1 MQITA
6 KHLSHTFDRKTS
18 SEFKALDDVSATIAQ
33 GEFVAIIGHTGS
45 GKTTF
50 IEHLNALSVPTSGS
64 LILEGITNVKQEA
77 KFKKRL
83 AKAKSSEIANEIK
96 EQIRLSH
103 IREIKPGRGKIKNV
117 KDIRKRVGI
126 VFQFAEYQLFE
137 ETILKD
143 IIFGPV
149 SMGMDKEKAQ
159 ELAKKYIKL
168 VGMNEDFLERSPF
181 ALSGGQKRRVALAG
195 ILAMEPDFLVLD
207 EPTAGLDPQGEKDMY
222 EIFKKLNKD
231 GKTLIVVTHNLDH
244 VLEHTERTLMFKHG
258 KLIRDEKSLD
268 LMFDID
274 FLKNNEL
281 EPPKLSAF
289 VHTLETE
296 NKKIKIGKVRS
307 IQELAKKLKKK

>member
-1 MQITA
+1 MQITS
-6 KHLSHTFDRKTS
+6 KNLSHIYDRKTS
-18 SEFKALDDVSATIAQ
+18 SEFKALEDVNATLNQ
-33 GEFVAIIGHTGS
+33 GEFIAIIGHTGS

-50 IEHLNALSVPTSGS
+50 IEHLNALSIPTSGS
-64 LILEGITNVKQEA
+64 LILDGITNDKKEA
-77 KFKKRL
+77 KFKKKL
-83 AKAKSSEIANEIK
+83 ASCKSSEATEKVK
-96 EQIRLSH
+96 EEIRLSH
-103 IREIKPGRGKIKNV
+103 IREIKPSRRKIKNV
-117 KDIRKRVGI
+117 KDIRRKVGI

-137 ETILKD
+137 ETILRD

-149 SMGMDKEKAQ
+149 SMGMDKDKAK

-168 VGMNEDFLERSPF
+168 VGMDESFLERSPF

-222 EIFKKLNKD
+222 EIFKRLNKE

-268 LMFDID
+268 LMYDIE

-289 VHTLETE
+289 VKKLESK
-296 NKKIKIGKVRS
+296 NKKLEIGKVRS
-307 IQELAKKLKKK
+307 ITELANKIKK